1 MVGKSLPVRN
11 AIKSTGM
18 YLGRIITLR
27 LEDLFSDRI
36 QACERPSVRP
46 RPRSPESLA
55 GDQSL
60 ISLVFLCYL
69 IDDAIISPNLTCPW
83 IIHNTWSGKPRIDC
97 RLLVMKYQTFSRR
110 LL

>member
-36 QACERPSVRP
+36 QACERPSVLGP
-46 RPRSPESLA
+46 GL
-55 GDQSL
+55 QSHL
-60 ISLVFLCYL
+60 LGI
-69 IDDAIISPNLTCPW
+69 NL
-83 IIHNTWSGKPRIDC
+83 
-97 RLLVMKYQTFSRR
+97 
-110 LL
+110 